1 MLTPASP
8 VPESMAAAATT
19 DVALVAEADAVNTCR
34 YPSKKCWNARALKRN
49 GEMHN
54 LCDEHRQKANK
65 NQRRLEQKRKT
76 SKKVVATKRT
86 RKSRALKSKAAAAA
100 ASGGRVAKQPTKR
113 QQQQSVPVPTS
124 TTTAATELADAA
136 HSLQQQLQLPQQ
148 TVPVHLNPTLS
159 AGFFTDL
166 MMSET
171 LYSKQQL
178 ELCLLPHQR
187 VPTVNDFLDGDLD
200 SLTDC
205 LDYSIPSFATMNNNS
220 NIGCGMALGSGSSSP
235 IDVCDG
241 LDAVAAVNDFW
252 WHPVVV
258 VDPLL
263 DTSALV
269 MSDEIFALQH

>member
-1 MLTPASP
+1 MSTPASP
-8 VPESMAAAATT
+8 VPVSVAAATT
-19 DVALVAEADAVNTCR
+19 DAAPAAEANVANTCR

-76 SKKVVATKRT
+76 SKKVMDTKRT

-100 ASGGRVAKQPTKR
+100 ASGGRVIKQPTKH
-113 QQQQSVPVPTS
+113 QQQSVPVS
-124 TTTAATELADAA
+124 TAAAATELAAA

-148 TVPVHLNPTLS
+148 TVAVHINPTLS
-159 AGFFTDL
+159 VGFFTDL

-171 LYSKQQL
+171 LYAKQQL
-178 ELCLLPHQR
+178 ELCPLPHQR
-187 VPTVNDFLDGDLD
+187 VPTVNDFLDGNLD

-205 LDYSIPSFATMNNNS
+205 LDYSIPSFATMSYNNS
-220 NIGCGMALGSGSSSP
+220 NIGCGMALGSSSP